1 MVTYSSVLL
10 RLVEH
15 TLRLEQ
21 FYGCL
26 FQPMYTLCIC
36 HQLCV
41 EYCTATWRH
50 PGLSIVNQWELSNIT
65 CMNRI
70 DQSHSPKL
78 GTEDRQRTDNGQTT
92 DRQTEKW
99 LIGLSAHA
107 GAKNQKS
114 NRGTKLPEKN
124 KRMPLEPSEYSP
136 IANFLTLLWVYFW
149 VPISLFT
156 GIPST
161 GQINLHN
168 AVILAW

>member
-1 MVTYSSVLL
+1 MLNYSSVLL

-70 DQSHSPKL
+70 DQSHAPKL
-78 GTEDRQRTDNGQTT
+78 VTEDEQTR
-92 DRQTEKW
+92 DRQGKKW

-107 GAKNQKS
+107 RAKK
-114 NRGTKLPEKN
+114 RKLYQTSQDIGPSRVCALPLGVAAELSVHYFCNYFSFFSFRATCQGFIVGFFWKN
-124 KRMPLEPSEYSP
+124 
-136 IANFLTLLWVYFW
+136 
-149 VPISLFT
+149 
-156 GIPST
+156 
-161 GQINLHN
+161 
-168 AVILAW
+168 

>member
-1 MVTYSSVLL
+1 MLNYSSVLL

-70 DQSHSPKL
+70 DQSHAPKL
-78 GTEDRQRTDNGQTT
+78 VTEDEQTR
-92 DRQTEKW
+92 DRQGKKW

-107 GAKNQKS
+107 RAKNEFDIS
-114 NRGTKLPEKN
+114 ILME
-124 KRMPLEPSEYSP
+124 
-136 IANFLTLLWVYFW
+136 
-149 VPISLFT
+149 SLFIYVLKPAHISKF
-156 GIPST
+156 GV
-161 GQINLHN
+161 QIFLPMRKGLQKF
-168 AVILAW
+168 VGPP